1 MEVKGVVFDLDDTL
15 VYMDPKYRHDTVG
28 SALSELGVKGIDNN
42 TIDEFW
48 YDLHRNKFISEVFG
62 VPYNDFWEKFA
73 EKENV
78 EVRRRFTKFYKDAR
92 ILKYLKK
99 IGIKTGIL
107 TSAPIN
113 IRDMEIELLDYV
125 FDGVITANYKNGI
138 KEKPNPEGLLL
149 CLDSMKIGIQSAIM
163 VGNGLEDIL
172 TGKAAG
178 VIDVLID
185 RGNYKSDVVPTYR
198 IDSLMKLR
206 KLFFDNKS
214 V

>member
-15 VYMDPKYRHDTVG
+15 VYMDPKYRHDKVG

>member
-15 VYMDPKYRHDTVG
+15 VYMDPKYRYDTVG